1 MNNKKAYII
10 RGSVIEEGSR
20 KEWIEKITI
29 SKERAE
35 KIKKDLNISL
45 VKKIERGKDV
55 FDLYLKDKN
64 NKAPWDEMEFHTDKM
79 NEDEFDHFCMYR
91 YGTKLPFRIDEVE
104 LA

>member
-35 KIKKDLNISL
+35 KIKKDLNNSL
-45 VKKIERGKDV
+45 VKKIEKGKDV

-64 NKAPWDEMEFHTDKM
+64 NKVPWDEMEFYTEKM
-79 NEDEFDHFCMYR
+79 NEEEFEKFCIYR
-91 YGTKLPFRIDEVE
+91 YGTKMPFKIEV
-104 LA
+104 LDLV